1 MAINQGNVVWTITA
15 NRIVSKTFVIVTMG
29 RQLRMSGH
37 SLVYQIGLLN
47 LSPDTTAQ
55 SLIY

>member
-1 MAINQGNVVWTITA
+1 MAINQGNMVWTITA
-15 NRIVSKTFVIVTMG
+15 NRIVLRTFVIVTMG
-29 RQLRMSGH
+29 SGH